1 MLAMQYSVRLPKEY
15 DADKVS
21 ERVSIR
27 GPMFAGYPG
36 LAHKFYLYDRDAHV
50 YAPLYIWENG
60 QAAQNFLMNSLFGDV
75 VQDFGRPRVRS
86 WQILDFG
93 YGPSHNSPEY
103 MVAEVDKVDH
113 DQPLK
118 TLKQTET
125 EKHLETLEVE
135 GLFAHMTLLDPDR
148 WEITRCSLWS
158 EKKKSFKSC
167 ADGIFEF
174 DVLQEN
180 QPLEGVA

>member
-15 DADKVS
+15 DADRVS
-21 ERVSIR
+21 ERVSRR

-36 LAHKFYLYDRDAHV
+36 LAHKFYLYDQAENI

-93 YGPSHNSPEY
+93 YGPSHAAPEY
-103 MVAEVDKVDH
+103 MLAEVDKVSDR
-113 DQPLK
+113 QSLK
-118 TLKQTET
+118 DLKKTET
-125 EKHLETLEVE
+125 DKHLNTLDAD

-148 WEITRCSLWS
+148 WEITRCSFWS
-158 EKKKSFKSC
+158 EKKKSLKSP
-167 ADGIFEF
+167 ADCIFEF

-180 QPLEGVA
+180 RSLKGVA